1 MHSLGEENNLKQ
13 KFIPAARFNLL
24 TPLFDAFCSLVGLGK
39 GYRKKI
45 LEVMNIPQQK
55 LYVMDAGCGS
65 GSLAIDVKKAF
76 PDISLCAIDADP
88 QILRIAENK
97 ARKTNQQINFREAFL
112 QQLPF
117 PEKSFDVVYSSL
129 VFHHLTSDIKEKAMK
144 EVYRVLK
151 NGGRF
156 LLVDF
161 GKPKHTLF
169 SVFSW
174 FTVLFEEGFDNYNG
188 KMPELMMNAGFSNV
202 REKSRYRFNIVYLE
216 GLK

>member
-1 MHSLGEENNLKQ
+1 
-13 KFIPAARFNLL
+13 
-24 TPLFDAFCSLVGLGK
+24 
-39 GYRKKI
+39 
-45 LEVMNIPQQK
+45 MNFPPQK
-55 LYVMDAGCGS
+55 LRVMDAGCGS

-76 PDISLCAIDADP
+76 PNILLEAIDADP
-88 QILRIAENK
+88 HILGIAEQK
-97 ARKTNQQINFREAFL
+97 ARKLNQQINFREAFL
-112 QQLPF
+112 QDLPF
-117 PEKSFDVVYSSL
+117 PDSSFDFVYSSL
-129 VFHHLTSDIKEKAMK
+129 VFHHLTSDVKRKAMK

-174 FTVLFEEGFDNYNG
+174 FTLLFEEGLDNYHG
-188 KMPELMMNAGFSNV
+188 KMPALMMNAGFVNV
-202 REKSRYRFNIVYLE
+202 KEKSRYRFNIVFLE